1 MPSMSICVFLWL
13 PHFLLNMFHVF
24 EHHIL
29 LNMQENKCKVL
40 EITPHDLKGNHYD
53 IITYVCLCML
63 SDVAMKNVTTNAN
76 EEVLHITKGV

>member
-1 MPSMSICVFLWL
+1 
-13 PHFLLNMFHVF
+13 
-24 EHHIL
+24 
-29 LNMQENKCKVL
+29 MQENKCKVL